1 MSTDVR
7 VETVIDRPR
16 TEVAAYMFDPRH
28 DAAWTTGVVA
38 CRPLTE
44 GRLRTGSRVERTVSF
59 LGRKFSYTYE
69 VTGDDGD
76 RFVEMLVTQP
86 FPMHVRYELDDAGD
100 QRTHVAIHA
109 KGDATGFF
117 RFAAPFMN
125 GMVRKNIARDLA
137 QLKREVESHSAR

>member
-7 VETVIDRPR
+7 VQTTVDRPR
-16 TEVAAYMFDPRH
+16 PEVAAYMFDPRH

-44 GRLRTGSRVERTVSF
+44 GRLQTGSRVERTASF

-69 VTGDDGD
+69 VTAHDDD

-86 FPMHVRYELDDAGD
+86 FPMHVRYELEDDGVN
-100 QRTHVAIHA
+100 RTRVAIHA

-125 GMVRKNIARDLA
+125 GMVRKNIARDLE
-137 QLKREVESHSAR
+137 QLKREVER